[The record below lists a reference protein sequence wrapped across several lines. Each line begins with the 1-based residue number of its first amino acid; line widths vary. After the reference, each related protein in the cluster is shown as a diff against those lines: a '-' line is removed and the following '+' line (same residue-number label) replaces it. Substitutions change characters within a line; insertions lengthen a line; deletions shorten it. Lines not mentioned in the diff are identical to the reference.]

1 MLEKHGR
8 SIMIIANIV
17 IAVTAVLTLIALVIV
32 GIFWLGELNSD
43 VEQNQQSIVE
53 VRQDIKDVRQE
64 LKDVRQEL
72 KREIED
78 LRDELKQE
86 IADTRREI
94 LAAIEDS
101 NRQMLDALANHTH
114 DEDGNAI
121 FTRPVVQE

>member
-8 SIMIIANIV
+8 SIIIIANIV
-17 IAVTAVLTLIALVIV
+17 IAVTAVLTLVAVVIA
-32 GIFWLGELNSD
+32 GIFWLGELSSD

-53 VRQDIKDVRQE
+53 VRQDIEDLRQEIKDVR
-64 LKDVRQEL
+64 
-72 KREIED
+72 
-78 LRDELKQE
+78 DELRQE

-94 LAAIEDS
+94 LAALEDTNQEIKDS
-101 NRQMLDALANHTH
+101 NRRMLDALANHTH